1 MTQRTLERSRRKRA
15 EELDDEVPDAQT
27 ADDGDDEDNSSAISA
42 KKGRA
47 TPGRRNQEVEEKR
60 GNFFVR
66 AWRGIREYFSE
77 VRDELTKVT
86 WPTREDVVKL
96 TRIVLSALVVS
107 SLVMGLISLGMGET
121 IRIGLA
127 NPIILVAILA
137 AAIGVAVWSQ
147 RRSAGVK

>member
-1 MTQRTLERSRRKRA
+1 MTQRTLERNRRKRA
-15 EELDDEVPDAQT
+15 EELDDEVLEAQAEDDG
-27 ADDGDDEDNSSAISA
+27 ADDDSAIQSA

-47 TPGRRNQEVEEKR
+47 TPGRRNQEEEKQ

-66 AWRGIREYFSE
+66 SWRGIREYFSE

-86 WPTREDVVKL
+86 WPTREDVTRL
-96 TRIVLSALVVS
+96 TRIVVS
-107 SLVMGLISLGMGET
+107 MLIVGSIVMGLISLGMGET

-127 NPIILVAILA
+127 NPILLVAILA
-137 AAIGVAVWSQ
+137 VAIGAAIWSQ